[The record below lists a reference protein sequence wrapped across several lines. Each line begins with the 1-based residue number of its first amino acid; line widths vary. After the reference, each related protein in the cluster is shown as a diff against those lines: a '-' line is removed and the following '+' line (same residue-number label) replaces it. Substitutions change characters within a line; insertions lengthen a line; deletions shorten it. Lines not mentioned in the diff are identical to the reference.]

1 MIAAAGLS
9 IIVGMLIW
17 IQDCRTG
24 NKLTKIDKKQ
34 TISNMLASPTAEER
48 QQIMEDSG
56 LEPNIKAYLVSPRSK
71 NSLRRSF
78 YGGNAKW
85 LFKH

>member
-1 MIAAAGLS
+1 MIGVAGLS
-9 IIVGMLIW
+9 ILVGLMIW
-17 IQDCRTG
+17 IQDCRSG

-34 TISNMLASPTAEER
+34 TISNMLASPSPEER
-48 QQIMEDSG
+48 EQIMEDSG

-78 YGGNAKW
+78 YGGNAK
-85 LFKH
+85 